1 MQGALGHKGRMQSTP
16 EIICI
21 GAVLWDVIGRA
32 PQVMERGNDVAGRIT
47 RRPGGVAMNIALALV
62 RQGVRTGLL
71 TALGNDPEGDEL
83 LALARNMGLH
93 VDHVFRS
100 ELPTDR
106 YMAVEGENG
115 LIAAIADAH
124 SLESAGARI
133 LAPLTDGRL
142 AAPDAAW
149 RGMVALDGNL
159 TTDLLREIS
168 ESPAFAQADLR
179 LAPASPGKAERLAV
193 FLGHQRATLYLNLE
207 EACILTGTQ
216 HRHAADAARAV
227 LETGVGRVLVTNGA
241 KTAALAGRQGV
252 ICADPPRVTVHKI
265 TGAGD
270 TFMAAHMAAELRGE
284 TGAAALN
291 KALSAAAEHISTPL
305 FDKDFQ

>member
-1 MQGALGHKGRMQSTP
+1 MQSKP

-32 PQVMERGNDVAGRIT
+32 PQAMERGNDVAGRIT
-47 RRPGGVAMNIALALV
+47 RRPGGVAMNIALALS

-83 LALARNMGLH
+83 LALARGMGLH

-100 ELPTDR
+100 GLPTDR
-106 YMAVEGENG
+106 YMAIEGENG

-124 SLESAGARI
+124 SLESAGAAI

-142 AAPDAAW
+142 ASPDTPW

-159 TTDLLREIS
+159 TTGLLREIA
-168 ESPAFAQADLR
+168 ESPGFAQADLR
-179 LAPASPGKAERLAV
+179 LAPASPGKADRLAV
-193 FLGHQRATLYLNLE
+193 FLGHARATLYLNLE
-207 EACILTGTQ
+207 EASILTGTP
-216 HRHAADAARAV
+216 HRHAPDAARAV
-227 LETGVGRVLVTNGA
+227 LDRGVGRVLVTNGA
-241 KTAALAGRQGV
+241 RTAALADRQGV
-252 ICADPPRVTVHKI
+252 ICTRPPRVTVHKI

-284 TGAAALN
+284 AGAAALN
-291 KALSAAAEHISTPL
+291 TALAAAAEHISTPL
-305 FDKDFQ
+305 FDKDSR